1 VGESQLNSA
10 IENFVAIP
18 LIIIIGIYMAASAID
33 PILQL
38 NSPTFRVTFTVAG
51 GIPSLTLFFK
61 KQIENRKPS
70 KLNEE

>member
-1 VGESQLNSA
+1 VGESQINSA

-18 LIIIIGIYMAASAID
+18 LIIIIGLYMAASAID

-38 NSPTFRVTFTVAG
+38 NNPTFRVTFTVAG

-61 KQIENRKPS
+61 KKIEDHKPA